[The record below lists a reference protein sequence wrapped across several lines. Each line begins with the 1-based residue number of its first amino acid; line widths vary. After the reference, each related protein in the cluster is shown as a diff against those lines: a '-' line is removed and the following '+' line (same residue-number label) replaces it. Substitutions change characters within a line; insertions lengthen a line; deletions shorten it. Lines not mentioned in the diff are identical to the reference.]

1 MKNNLTYYRRDVASH
16 SHWKFKTLRKH
27 YGWAG
32 EGKFWALNDMIAA
45 ANACTL
51 NLDDDSRVA
60 AIAIDLDFT
69 LKEFKAFIQHLL
81 RTSKLI
87 VKTKKGITTNV
98 VQECLVEVSARRI
111 YQRNKR
117 KTVHENM
124 HYGSIESGKNSIE
137 NAEPIQENAKPVQ
150 ENQQIKV
157 KEIKENKT
165 KEKDT
170 KENENSPSPPQAQ
183 THTYTDKQLQGF
195 KKFTDW
201 IASKTPRVA
210 QMQQPFT
217 VEQYVR
223 IAEKYQYDVDDI
235 KIVLANMHNWQTLL
249 TRNTSA
255 YYTLLNWK
263 SRDDKRKK

>member
-16 SHWKFKTLRKH
+16 SHWKFKTLRKY

-45 ANACTL
+45 ADGCTL
-51 NLDDDSRVA
+51 NLEDDSQMA

-69 LKEFKAFIQHLL
+69 IKEFKAFMQHLL
-81 RTSKLI
+81 RVSKLI

-98 VQECLVEVSARRI
+98 VQECLGEVSYRRE
-111 YQRNKR
+111 YQRVKR
-117 KTVHENM
+117 KTLEKNLQ
-124 HYGSIESGKNSIE
+124 YGSIENGKNSIE
-137 NAEPIQENAKPVQ
+137 NAKSIQENEKSIQ

-165 KEKDT
+165 KEKES
-170 KENENSPSPPQAQ
+170 KENENSPSPPAH

-201 IASKTPRVA
+201 IATKTPRVA

-235 KIVLANMHNWQTLL
+235 KIILANMHNWQPLL

-263 SRDDKRKK
+263 SRDYKRKK

>member
-1 MKNNLTYYRRDVASH
+1 
-16 SHWKFKTLRKH
+16 
-27 YGWAG
+27 
-32 EGKFWALNDMIAA
+32 
-45 ANACTL
+45 
-51 NLDDDSRVA
+51 
-60 AIAIDLDFT
+60 
-69 LKEFKAFIQHLL
+69 
-81 RTSKLI
+81 
-87 VKTKKGITTNV
+87 
-98 VQECLVEVSARRI
+98 VES
-111 YQRNKR
+111 
-117 KTVHENM
+117 E
-124 HYGSIESGKNSIE
+124 KNSIE
-137 NAEPIQENAKPVQ
+137 NEKSVQENGNALQ

-170 KENENSPSPPQAQ
+170 KENENNPSPPQAQ

-201 IASKTPRVA
+201 IAGKTPRVA

-217 VEQYVR
+217 LDQYVR

-235 KIVLANMHNWQTLL
+235 KIVLANMHNWQPLL